1 MLLPAASLA
10 YLLFKPAEKSL
21 KVGIVFSRFNE
32 PVVKEILESCINQLI
47 SKGISENHI
56 LKKEVPGALEIPAL
70 INAFAT
76 TKKYNVL
83 IGVGAVIRGE
93 TYHFEVVSDQ
103 SANGLMQVQLKHY
116 IPVINAIIT
125 TNSGEEA
132 FARTKIKGK
141 EAADGAIEMALMMGE
156 V

>member
-1 MLLPAASLA
+1 LGKEDIKILN
-10 YLLFKPAEKSL
+10 
-21 KVGIVFSRFNE
+21 VGIIYSRFNE
-32 PVVKEILESCINQLI
+32 PVVKELLNSCVDQLI
-47 SKGISENHI
+47 FKGIDEKHI
-56 LKKEVPGALEIPAL
+56 LQKEVPGALEIPIM
-70 INAFAT
+70 INAYAI
-76 TKKYNVL
+76 TKKFDVL

-103 SANGLMQVQLKHY
+103 SANGLMQVQLKHN

-141 EAADGAIEMALMMGE
+141 EAADGAIEMAIMMGSI
-156 V
+156 

>member
-1 MLLPAASLA
+1 LGEEDIKILN
-10 YLLFKPAEKSL
+10 
-21 KVGIVFSRFNE
+21 VGIIYSRFNE
-32 PVVKEILESCINQLI
+32 PVVKELLNSCVDQLI
-47 SKGISENHI
+47 FKGVDEKHI
-56 LKKEVPGALEIPAL
+56 LQKEVPGALEIPIM
-70 INAFAT
+70 INAYAI
-76 TKKYNVL
+76 TKKFDVL

-93 TYHFEVVSDQ
+93 TYHFEVVSNQ
-103 SANGLMQVQLKHY
+103 SANGLMQVQLKHN

-141 EAADGAIEMALMMGE
+141 EAADGAIEMAIMMGS

>member
-1 MLLPAASLA
+1 MLS
-10 YLLFKPAEKSL
+10 KKDIKSINI
-21 KVGIVFSRFNE
+21 GIVYSRFNE
-32 PVVKEILESCINQLI
+32 PVVKELLNSCVDQLILE
-47 SKGISENHI
+47 GIDENHI
-56 LKKEVPGALEIPAL
+56 LKKEVPGALEIPMI
-70 INAFAT
+70 INAYA
-76 TKKYNVL
+76 TKKKFDVL

-103 SANGLMQVQLKHY
+103 SANGLMQVQLRHN

-141 EAADGAIEMALMMGE
+141 EAAAGAIEMALL
-156 V
+156 VSDI

>member
-1 MLLPAASLA
+1 MLS
-10 YLLFKPAEKSL
+10 KKDIKSL
-21 KVGIVFSRFNE
+21 NVGIVYSRFNE
-32 PVVKEILESCINQLI
+32 PVVKELLNSCVDQLILE
-47 SKGISENHI
+47 GIDENHI
-56 LKKEVPGALEIPAL
+56 LKKEVPGALEIPMI
-70 INAFAT
+70 INAYA
-76 TKKYNVL
+76 TKKKFDVL

-103 SANGLMQVQLKHY
+103 SANGLMQVQLRHN

-141 EAADGAIEMALMMGE
+141 EAASAAIEMALL
-156 V
+156 VSDI

>member
-1 MLLPAASLA
+1 MLS
-10 YLLFKPAEKSL
+10 KKDIKSL
-21 KVGIVFSRFNE
+21 NIGIVYSRFNE
-32 PVVKEILESCINQLI
+32 PVVKELLNSCVDQLILE
-47 SKGISENHI
+47 GIDENHI
-56 LKKEVPGALEIPAL
+56 LKKEVPGALEIPMI
-70 INAFAT
+70 INAYA
-76 TKKYNVL
+76 TKKKFDVL

-103 SANGLMQVQLKHY
+103 SANGLMQVQLRHN

-141 EAADGAIEMALMMGE
+141 EAAAGAIEMALL
-156 V
+156 VSDI

>member
-1 MLLPAASLA
+1 MGEEDTKILN
-10 YLLFKPAEKSL
+10 
-21 KVGIVFSRFNE
+21 VGIIYSRFNE
-32 PVVKEILESCINQLI
+32 PVVKELLNSCVDQLI
-47 SKGISENHI
+47 FKGVDEKHI
-56 LKKEVPGALEIPAL
+56 LQKEVPGALEIPIM
-70 INAFAT
+70 INAYAI
-76 TKKYNVL
+76 TKKFDVL

-103 SANGLMQVQLKHY
+103 SANGLMQVQLKHN

-141 EAADGAIEMALMMGE
+141 EAADGAIEMAIMMGS

>member
-1 MLLPAASLA
+1 MGKEDIKILN
-10 YLLFKPAEKSL
+10 
-21 KVGIVFSRFNE
+21 VGIIYSRFNE
-32 PVVKEILESCINQLI
+32 PVVKELLNSCVDQLI
-47 SKGISENHI
+47 FKGIDEKHI
-56 LKKEVPGALEIPAL
+56 LQKEVPGALEIPIM
-70 INAFAT
+70 INAYAI
-76 TKKYNVL
+76 TKKFDVL

-103 SANGLMQVQLKHY
+103 SANGLMQVQLKHN

-141 EAADGAIEMALMMGE
+141 EAADGAIEMAIMMGS

>member
-1 MLLPAASLA
+1 MLS
-10 YLLFKPAEKSL
+10 KKDIKSL
-21 KVGIVFSRFNE
+21 NVGIVYSRFNE
-32 PVVKEILESCINQLI
+32 PVVKELLNSCVDQLILE
-47 SKGISENHI
+47 GIDENHI
-56 LKKEVPGALEIPAL
+56 QKKEVPGALEIPMM
-70 INAFAT
+70 INAYA
-76 TKKYNVL
+76 TKKKFDVL

-103 SANGLMQVQLKHY
+103 SASGLMQVQLRHN

-141 EAADGAIEMALMMGE
+141 EAAAGAIEMALLINDI
-156 V
+156 

>member
-1 MLLPAASLA
+1 MLS
-10 YLLFKPAEKSL
+10 KKDIKSL
-21 KVGIVFSRFNE
+21 YVGIVYSRFNK
-32 PVVKEILESCINQLI
+32 PVVKELLNSCVDQLILE
-47 SKGISENHI
+47 GIDENNI
-56 LKKEVPGALEIPAL
+56 LKKEVPGALEIPMM
-70 INAFAT
+70 INAYA
-76 TKKYNVL
+76 TKKKFDVL

-103 SANGLMQVQLKHY
+103 SANGLMQVQLRHN

-141 EAADGAIEMALMMGE
+141 EAAAGAIEMALL
-156 V
+156 VSDI

>member
-1 MLLPAASLA
+1 MLS
-10 YLLFKPAEKSL
+10 KKDIKSL
-21 KVGIVFSRFNE
+21 NVGIVYSRFNE
-32 PVVKEILESCINQLI
+32 PVVKELLNSCVDQLILE
-47 SKGISENHI
+47 GIDENHI
-56 LKKEVPGALEIPAL
+56 LKKEVPGALEIPMI
-70 INAFAT
+70 INAYA
-76 TKKYNVL
+76 TKKKFDVL

-103 SANGLMQVQLKHY
+103 SANGLMQVQLRHN

-141 EAADGAIEMALMMGE
+141 EAAAGAIEMALS
-156 V
+156 VSDI

>member
-1 MLLPAASLA
+1 MLS
-10 YLLFKPAEKSL
+10 KKDIKSL
-21 KVGIVFSRFNE
+21 NVGIVYSRFNE
-32 PVVKEILESCINQLI
+32 PVVKELLNSCVDQLILE
-47 SKGISENHI
+47 GIDENHI
-56 LKKEVPGALEIPAL
+56 LKKEVPGALEIPIM
-70 INAFAT
+70 INAYA
-76 TKKYNVL
+76 TKKKFDVL

-103 SANGLMQVQLKHY
+103 SANGLMQVQLRHN

-141 EAADGAIEMALMMGE
+141 EAAAGAIEMALL
-156 V
+156 VSDI

>member
-1 MLLPAASLA
+1 MLS
-10 YLLFKPAEKSL
+10 KKDIKSL
-21 KVGIVFSRFNE
+21 NIGIVYSRFNE
-32 PVVKEILESCINQLI
+32 PVVKELLNSCVDQLILE
-47 SKGISENHI
+47 GIDENHI
-56 LKKEVPGALEIPAL
+56 LKKEVPGALEIPMM
-70 INAFAT
+70 INAYA
-76 TKKYNVL
+76 TKKKFDVL

-103 SANGLMQVQLKHY
+103 SANGLMQVQLRHN

-141 EAADGAIEMALMMGE
+141 EAAAGAIEMALL
-156 V
+156 VSDI

>member
-1 MLLPAASLA
+1 MGEVDIKILN
-10 YLLFKPAEKSL
+10 
-21 KVGIVFSRFNE
+21 VGIIYSRFNE
-32 PVVKEILESCINQLI
+32 PVVKELLNSCVDQLI
-47 SKGISENHI
+47 FKGVDEKHI
-56 LKKEVPGALEIPAL
+56 LQKEVPGALEIPIM
-70 INAFAT
+70 INAYAI
-76 TKKYNVL
+76 TKKFDVL

-103 SANGLMQVQLKHY
+103 SANGLMQVQLKHN

-141 EAADGAIEMALMMGE
+141 EAADGAIEMAIMMGS

>member
-1 MLLPAASLA
+1 MGEEDTKILN
-10 YLLFKPAEKSL
+10 
-21 KVGIVFSRFNE
+21 VGIIYSRFNK
-32 PVVKEILESCINQLI
+32 PVVKELLNSCVDQLI
-47 SKGISENHI
+47 FKGVDEKHI
-56 LKKEVPGALEIPAL
+56 LQKEVPGALEIP
-70 INAFAT
+70 IMVNAYAI
-76 TKKYNVL
+76 TKKFDVL

-103 SANGLMQVQLKHY
+103 SANGLMQVQLKHN

-141 EAADGAIEMALMMGE
+141 EAADGAIEMAIMMGS

>member
-1 MLLPAASLA
+1 MLS
-10 YLLFKPAEKSL
+10 KKDIKSL
-21 KVGIVFSRFNE
+21 NVGIVYSRFNE
-32 PVVKEILESCINQLI
+32 PVVKELLNSCVDQLILE
-47 SKGISENHI
+47 GIDENHI
-56 LKKEVPGALEIPAL
+56 LIKEVPGALEIPMI
-70 INAFAT
+70 INAYA
-76 TKKYNVL
+76 TKKKFDVL

-103 SANGLMQVQLKHY
+103 SANGLMQVQLRHN

-141 EAADGAIEMALMMGE
+141 EAAAGAIEMALL
-156 V
+156 VSDI

>member
-1 MLLPAASLA
+1 MSN
-10 YLLFKPAEKSL
+10 KDIKSL
-21 KVGIVFSRFNE
+21 NVGIVYSRFNE
-32 PVVKEILESCINQLI
+32 PVVKELLNSCVDQLILE
-47 SKGISENHI
+47 GIDENHI
-56 LKKEVPGALEIPAL
+56 LKKEVPGALEIPMM
-70 INAFAT
+70 INAYA
-76 TKKYNVL
+76 TKKKFDVL

-103 SANGLMQVQLKHY
+103 SANGLMQVQLRHN

-141 EAADGAIEMALMMGE
+141 EAAAGAIEMALS
-156 V
+156 VSDI

>member
-1 MLLPAASLA
+1 MLS
-10 YLLFKPAEKSL
+10 KKDIKSL
-21 KVGIVFSRFNE
+21 NVGIVYSRFNE
-32 PVVKEILESCINQLI
+32 PVVKELLNSCVDQLILE
-47 SKGISENHI
+47 GIDENHI
-56 LKKEVPGALEIPAL
+56 LKKEVPGALEIPMM
-70 INAFAT
+70 INAYA
-76 TKKYNVL
+76 TKKKFDVL

-103 SANGLMQVQLKHY
+103 SANGLMQVQLRHN

-141 EAADGAIEMALMMGE
+141 EAAFGAIEMALS
-156 V
+156 VNDI

>member
-1 MLLPAASLA
+1 MLG
-10 YLLFKPAEKSL
+10 KEDIKML
-21 KVGIVFSRFNE
+21 KVGIVYSRFNE
-32 PVVKEILESCINQLI
+32 PVVKELLNSCVDQLI
-47 SKGISENHI
+47 FKGVDEKHI
-56 LKKEVPGALEIPAL
+56 LQKEVPGALEIPIM
-70 INAFAT
+70 INAYAI
-76 TKKYNVL
+76 TKKFDVL

-103 SANGLMQVQLKHY
+103 SANGLMQVQLKHN

-141 EAADGAIEMALMMGE
+141 EAADGAIEMALMMGSI
-156 V
+156 

>member
-1 MLLPAASLA
+1 MLS
-10 YLLFKPAEKSL
+10 KKDIKSL
-21 KVGIVFSRFNE
+21 NVGIVYSRFNE
-32 PVVKEILESCINQLI
+32 PVVKELLNSCVDQLILE
-47 SKGISENHI
+47 GIDENHI
-56 LKKEVPGALEIPAL
+56 LKKEVPGALEIPMI
-70 INAFAT
+70 INAYA
-76 TKKYNVL
+76 TKKKFGVL

-103 SANGLMQVQLKHY
+103 SANGLMQVQLRHN

-141 EAADGAIEMALMMGE
+141 EAAAGAIEMALL
-156 V
+156 VSDI

>member
-1 MLLPAASLA
+1 LGEEDIKILN
-10 YLLFKPAEKSL
+10 
-21 KVGIVFSRFNE
+21 VGIIYSRFNE
-32 PVVKEILESCINQLI
+32 PVVKELLNSCVDQLI
-47 SKGISENHI
+47 FKGVDEKHI
-56 LKKEVPGALEIPAL
+56 LQKEVPGALEIPIM
-70 INAFAT
+70 INAYAI
-76 TKKYNVL
+76 TKKFDVL

-103 SANGLMQVQLKHY
+103 SANGLMQVQLKHN

-141 EAADGAIEMALMMGE
+141 EAADGAIEMAIMMGSM
-156 V
+156 

>member
-1 MLLPAASLA
+1 MGEEDIKILN
-10 YLLFKPAEKSL
+10 
-21 KVGIVFSRFNE
+21 VGIIYSRFNE
-32 PVVKEILESCINQLI
+32 PVVKELLNSCIDQLI
-47 SKGISENHI
+47 FKGVDEKHI
-56 LKKEVPGALEIPAL
+56 LQKEVPGALEIPIM
-70 INAFAT
+70 INAYAI
-76 TKKYNVL
+76 TKKFDVL

-103 SANGLMQVQLKHY
+103 SANGLMQVQLKHN

-141 EAADGAIEMALMMGE
+141 EAADGAIEMAIMMGSI
-156 V
+156 